1 MADRMAFLT
10 TPRAER
16 ARRDARERL
25 ADRREVYRPGALLPV
40 VGGQAGRCMDC
51 GLPFCHAA
59 CPLGNLVP
67 DWNAL
72 VAAGDWQ
79 AAAARLLAT
88 NNFPEFTGRLCP
100 APCESACVL
109 AIDGAAVTI
118 KNIELAIADR
128 AWEEGWDRPHPPER
142 RGRELRVAVVG
153 SGPAGLAAAQQL
165 TRAGYATTVFER
177 ADRPGGLLRYGI
189 PPFRLEKHRLER
201 RLNQLRAEGTEFRTG
216 VRVGSD
222 VTGVELRARY
232 DAVVV
237 AVGATAARELAVPG
251 ARLPGV
257 HSAME
262 YLTWANRVDEGDC
275 TDPPLTAEGSEVVI
289 VGGGDTAADC
299 LGTALRQR
307 AASVTQLDINPR
319 PPERRAAGQPWPVHP
334 KVYRETTSH
343 EEAGADCRVFGAATV
358 GFEPG
363 PEGRL
368 AGVRFAEAVPGER
381 GVRPGGGRSSPG
393 AGRGASGASP
403 SGAGAS
409 PSGAGASRTVP
420 GASRTVPG
428 ASRTVP
434 GTERTV
440 RAQLALLALG
450 FVGPEPDQP
459 LFPQLGLTVGLDGT
473 LERDD
478 GYRTAVEGVFVAG
491 DAGRGQSL
499 IVWAIA
505 EGRSAAAAVD
515 RYLRGSTE
523 LPSPVSAS
531 ARALTL

>member
-25 ADRREVYRPGALLPV
+25 GDWREVYRPGALLPV
-40 VGGQAGRCMDC
+40 VGGQAERCMDC

-67 DWNAL
+67 EWNRL
-72 VAAGDWQ
+72 VAEDDWR

-109 AIDGAAVTI
+109 AIDGAAVAI
-118 KNIELAIADR
+118 KNVELAIADR
-128 AWEEGWDRPHPPER
+128 AWGQGWDRPQPPER
-142 RGRELRVAVVG
+142 RGPERRVAVVG

-165 TRAGYATTVFER
+165 TRAGHATTVYER

-201 RLNQLRAEGTEFRTG
+201 RLDQLRAEGTVFRTG
-216 VRVGSD
+216 VRVGQD
-222 VTGVELRARY
+222 VTGEQLRAGY

-237 AVGATAARELAVPG
+237 AVGAAACRELAVPG
-251 ARLPGV
+251 RGMPGV
-257 HSAME
+257 HPAME

-275 TDPPLTAEGSEVVI
+275 AASPLSARGRQVVI

-307 AASVTQLDINPR
+307 AAAVTQLDINPR

-343 EEAGADCRVFGAATV
+343 EESESGARVFAAATV

-363 PEGRL
+363 PDGRL
-368 AGVRFAEAVPGER
+368 AGVRFAEAEPGD
-381 GVRPGGGRSSPG
+381 RS
-393 AGRGASGASP
+393 ARA
-403 SGAGAS
+403 
-409 PSGAGASRTVP
+409 
-420 GASRTVPG
+420 
-428 ASRTVP
+428 
-434 GTERTV
+434 GTERILP
-440 RAQLALLALG
+440 AQLALLALG
-450 FVGPEPDQP
+450 FTGPEPDQP
-459 LFPQLGLTVGLDGT
+459 LFAQLGLAVGPDGA

-478 GYRTAVEGVFVAG
+478 GFGTGVDGVFVAG

-505 EGRSAAAAVD
+505 EGRATAAAVD
-515 RYLRGSTE
+515 RYLRGRTE
-523 LPSPVSAS
+523 LPSPISAS

>member
-1 MADRMAFLT
+1 MADRMAPFT

-25 ADRREVYRPGALLPV
+25 GDWHEVYRPGALLPV

-51 GLPFCHAA
+51 GLPFCHSA

-67 DWNAL
+67 EWNRL
-72 VAAGDWQ
+72 VAESGAGEEAGAGAAGADWR

-118 KNIELAIADR
+118 KNVELAIADR
-128 AWEEGWDRPHPPER
+128 AWEAGWDAPRLPER
-142 RGRELRVAVVG
+142 AGGRRVAVIG

-165 TRAGYATTVFER
+165 TRAGHATTVYER
-177 ADRPGGLLRYGI
+177 ADRAGGLLRYGI
-189 PPFRLEKHRLER
+189 PSFRLEKHRLER
-201 RLNQLRAEGTEFRTG
+201 RLDQLRAEGTAFRTG
-216 VRVGSD
+216 VWVGRD
-222 VTGVELRARY
+222 VPGEELRAEY

-237 AVGATAARELAVPG
+237 AVGATACRDLPVPG
-251 ARLPGV
+251 RDLPGV
-257 HSAME
+257 HQAIE

-275 TDPPLTAEGSEVVI
+275 PVSPLSAEGRHVVI

-319 PPERRAAGQPWPVHP
+319 PPQGRASGQPWPVHP

-343 EEAGADCRVFGAATV
+343 EESGAAAAGPRVFAAVTV
-358 GFEPG
+358 AFEPG
-363 PEGRL
+363 PDGRL
-368 AGVRFAEAVPGER
+368 AAVRIAEAEPAD
-381 GVRPGGGRSSPG
+381 RSPR
-393 AGRGASGASP
+393 A
-403 SGAGAS
+403 
-409 PSGAGASRTVP
+409 
-420 GASRTVPG
+420 
-428 ASRTVP
+428 
-434 GTERTV
+434 GTER
-440 RAQLALLALG
+440 RLPAQLVLLALG
-450 FVGPEPDQP
+450 FTGPEPDGR
-459 LFPQLGLTVGLDGT
+459 LFAQLGLATGPEST
-473 LERDD
+473 LVRDD
-478 GYRTAVEGVFVAG
+478 GFATEAEGVFVAG

-505 EGRSAAAAVD
+505 EGRAVAAAVD
-515 RYLRGSTE
+515 RYLRGWTE
-523 LPSPVSAS
+523 LPAPIRAS
-531 ARALTL
+531 ARALTA

>member
-1 MADRMAFLT
+1 MADRMAFFT
-10 TPRAER
+10 TPREER
-16 ARRDARERL
+16 VRRDARERL
-25 ADRREVYRPGALLPV
+25 GDWREVYRPGPLLPV

-51 GLPFCHAA
+51 GLPFCHSA

-67 DWNAL
+67 EWNRL
-72 VAAGDWQ
+72 VAESGTGSGEGAGAGAEVGAEVGAAAGADWR

-118 KNIELAIADR
+118 KNVELAIADR
-128 AWEEGWDRPHPPER
+128 ALDTGWDGPRPPDRAER
-142 RGRELRVAVVG
+142 SGGRRVAVIG

-165 TRAGYATTVFER
+165 TRAGHATTVYER
-177 ADRPGGLLRYGI
+177 ADRAGGLLRYGI

-201 RLNQLRAEGTEFRTG
+201 RLDQLRAEGTDFRTG
-216 VRVGSD
+216 VWVGRD
-222 VTGVELRARY
+222 VPGEELRAGY

-237 AVGATAARELAVPG
+237 AVGATACRELPVPG
-251 ARLPGV
+251 RDLTGV
-257 HSAME
+257 HQAIE

-275 TDPPLTAEGSEVVI
+275 PVSPLSAEGRHVVI

-319 PPERRAAGQPWPVHP
+319 PPRDRADGQPWPVYP

-343 EEAGADCRVFGAATV
+343 EESGAAEAGPRVFAATTV

-363 PEGRL
+363 PDGRL
-368 AGVRFAEAVPGER
+368 AAVRFAEAEPAD
-381 GVRPGGGRSSPG
+381 RSPR
-393 AGRGASGASP
+393 A
-403 SGAGAS
+403 
-409 PSGAGASRTVP
+409 
-420 GASRTVPG
+420 
-428 ASRTVP
+428 
-434 GTERTV
+434 GTER
-440 RAQLALLALG
+440 RLPAQLVLLALG
-450 FVGPEPDQP
+450 FTGPDPDRP
-459 LFPQLGLTVGLDGT
+459 LFAQLGLATGPEGT
-473 LERDD
+473 LARDD
-478 GYRTAVEGVFVAG
+478 GFATAAEGVFVAG

-505 EGRSAAAAVD
+505 EGRAVAAAVD
-515 RYLRGSTE
+515 RYLRGWTE
-523 LPSPVSAS
+523 LPAPIRAS
-531 ARALTL
+531 ARALTV